1 MFSELTEQLI
11 ALVLKGIG
19 GVLAIWIA
27 RKVGSLINT
36 VETKYDVDIDNTV
49 EANIRLVV
57 KRIVQALFQAE
68 VSGLKKLGKFD
79 AEAQKLVLHKAMKS
93 VREEIKNTIMDT
105 DGEKIK
111 EMIEAVIAEEK
122 KEGKKK

>member
-1 MFSELTEQLI
+1 MNELTEQLI
-11 ALVLKGIG
+11 ALALKGIG
-19 GVLAIWIA
+19 GILAIWIA
-27 RKVGSLINT
+27 RKAGSLINT
-36 VETKYDVDIDNTV
+36 VETKYDVDIDNAV

-68 VSGLKKLGKFD
+68 VRGLKKLGKFD
-79 AEAQKLVLHKAMKS
+79 AGAQRLVLQKAMKS
-93 VREEIKNTIMDT
+93 IKEEVKDTIMDI
-105 DGEKIK
+105 DGDKIQ